1 MFISKSLFGG
11 VSLLVMANAQQA
23 FRALHQS
30 LPDLINPGSLPQYS
44 PNAIC
49 AVQKGEIAQP
59 IKTFFTK
66 CTCSQSPCEMQPSC
80 TTDAVVL
87 VKILIDI
94 YLNPLKVEACISLD
108 VAIGPVMDLLKAH
121 FTIPID
127 VNVSINNVGDL
138 KVFGEN
144 VSKTLGLSAFVGS
157 LFNAEAFLGLFLNID
172 AAALIQ
178 TGITES
184 TAHIVVAIMP
194 IMLAVL
200 LCLSVNVQL
209 S

>member
-1 MFISKSLFGG
+1 MFFSKSLFGG
-11 VSLLVMANAQQA
+11 VSLLVIANAQQA
-23 FRALHQS
+23 FRALHQ
-30 LPDLINPGSLPQYS
+30 LPDMMQPKDLSHFLPNPVCTSQQGP
-44 PNAIC
+44 
-49 AVQKGEIAQP
+49 IAEP
-59 IKTFFTK
+59 IRTFFTK

-87 VKILIDI
+87 VTILIDI

-108 VAIGPVMDLLKAH
+108 VAIRAVVDLLKAQIA
-121 FTIPID
+121 IPLDLNVDIKD
-127 VNVSINNVGDL
+127 VVELKAFGDKVS
-138 KVFGEN
+138 E
-144 VSKTLGLSAFVGS
+144 TLGLSAFVGVS
-157 LFNAEAFLGLFLNID
+157 FNVEAFLGLFLKID

-178 TGITES
+178 TGITEV

>member
-1 MFISKSLFGG
+1 MINSLSSASHVLAKS
-11 VSLLVMANAQQA
+11 V
-23 FRALHQS
+23 
-30 LPDLINPGSLPQYS
+30 
-44 PNAIC
+44 C
-49 AVQKGEIAQP
+49 AVESGKVDEH

-66 CTCSQSPCEMQPSC
+66 CTCSQAPCEIQQSC
-80 TTDAVVL
+80 TADAAVV
-87 VKILIDI
+87 VSILIDI
-94 YLNPLKVEACISLD
+94 YLKPLKLEACISLD
-108 VAIGPVMDLLKAH
+108 VAIGAVVALLNAH

-144 VSKTLGLSAFVGS
+144 VSKTLGLSTLVGPIIDI
-157 LFNAEAFLGLFLNID
+157 EAFLGVFLQID

-194 IMLAVL
+194 IMVSLL
-200 LCLSVNVQL
+200 LCLSVKVHIG
-209 S
+209 